1 MGGTRMRKVFSGKV
15 RMLIILAL
23 LFSIILAVAGNAMGI
38 NFAGMAVKGLLKPLR
53 SGAQALTNQAEDIY
67 SYMFRYESLLAEN
80 EQLKERIA
88 QMEDSAREADAQRR
102 ENEYLRQLTGLQKS
116 REDFKGVDAYVIA
129 WGSNDWN
136 SSLTI
141 NKGKTSG
148 IREGMCATTFNG
160 QVVGLVVEAGDNYAV
175 IKSVLDSSLEISA
188 TVASSGYN
196 GMVQGGYATGANG
209 MLRMNYLPSDS
220 VIRNNDQVVTAG
232 STVYPRNLILGYVV
246 DADFDETGVAKYAVL
261 EPAAD
266 FSSLEQVLVL
276 TEYNADNADS
286 ADDADDAANT
296 ESTAETAGTTVAT
309 EPTGTIAVDISNDAE

>member
-1 MGGTRMRKVFSGKV
+1 MRKFFSGKV
-15 RMLIILAL
+15 RLIVILAL
-23 LFSIILAVAGNAMGI
+23 LLSIMLSVAGNAMGI
-38 NFAGMAVKGLLKPLR
+38 NFASMAVKGMLKPLR
-53 SGAQALTNQAEDIY
+53 SGVQALTNKAEDIY
-67 SYMFRYESLLAEN
+67 SYMFRYESLQAEN
-80 EQLKERIA
+80 EALKERIA
-88 QMEDSAREADAQRR
+88 QMEDKAREADAQRR

-141 NKGKTSG
+141 NKGTSSG

-160 QVVGLVVEAGDNYAV
+160 QVVGLVVEAGENYAV
-175 IKSVLDSSLEISA
+175 VKTVLDSSLEISA

-232 STVYPRNLILGYVV
+232 STVYPRNLILGYIV

-266 FSSLEQVLVL
+266 FSSLEQVLIL
-276 TEYNADNADS
+276 TEYNANNGEQVQSTDPTDS
-286 ADDADDAANT
+286 A
-296 ESTAETAGTTVAT
+296 E
-309 EPTGTIAVDISNDAE
+309 